1 MEGMSEIRLFDDHGR
16 RLYLSAEERSRF
28 LAASREARPEL
39 RTLCDTLVFTGARIS
54 EALELTAARIDF
66 DGRRVVIRS
75 LKKRKDK
82 AGRPRIEHR
91 AVPAPAAYFDTLQAC
106 HGVRQAQ
113 ARGGAKAAAR
123 LWPWT
128 RQHAAVLIKGV
139 MLAADIPEGPHRK
152 PHGLRHAYG
161 VHAIMAGAPLN
172 LLQKWLGHA
181 DISTTAIYAA
191 ALGPEEQ
198 AIADRMWA

>member
-1 MEGMSEIRLFDDHGR
+1 MSEIRLFDDQGQ
-16 RLYLSAEERSRF
+16 RLYLSADERLRF
-28 LAASREARPEL
+28 LAASRDARPEL

-54 EALELTAARIDF
+54 EALELTPARIDL
-66 DGRRVVIRS
+66 DGQRIVLRS

-91 AVPAPAAYFDTLQAC
+91 AVPVPPVYLDTLQAC

-113 ARGGAKAAAR
+113 ARGGVKAAAH

-161 VHAIMAGAPLN
+161 VHAIGAGVPLN
-172 LLQKWLGHA
+172 LLQKWMGHA
-181 DISTTAIYAA
+181 DIATTAIYAN

-198 AIADRMWA
+198 AIAERMWV